1 MEGRC
6 KDLKDETIEKVNTEI
21 ADWQYMKDLPEIWHG
36 FTLDRTA
43 AISKDSYDLYRYVN
57 EDLHKSATVY
67 FHEETHEYK
76 VRLKIGLIEFCRI
89 EFITAS
95 IQVFEKLLKNQFE
108 QVLKDMVEFN
118 PKSLSSIV
126 VDKKITTWD
135 TGIKLPE
142 TIEGFNLFIGPAQ
155 PVKIN
160 NGSYIVIDY
169 VDFALESSFTVYYN
183 IYRDEFFAE
192 ARIWN
197 IPDVNYDFDSNELS
211 ELEAKMHRHF
221 IPRLKEIRTRAEKE
235 AAAKAAKEAAK
246 SEVEQPV

>member
-1 MEGRC
+1 M
-6 KDLKDETIEKVNTEI
+6 KDETIEKVNAEI
-21 ADWQYMKDLPEIWHG
+21 ADWQYLKELPEKWHD
-36 FTLDRTA
+36 FRLDRNTK
-43 AISKDSYDLYRYVN
+43 ISKDSYDLYRYVN
-57 EDLHKSATVY
+57 EELHKSATIY

-89 EFITAS
+89 EFITAN
-95 IQVFEKLLKNQFE
+95 IEVFEKLLKNQFE
-108 QVLKDMVEFN
+108 QVLMDMVEFN

-126 VDKKITTWD
+126 LDKKITTWE
-135 TGIKLPE
+135 TGNKLPE
-142 TIEGFNLFIGPAQ
+142 TVKGFHLFISPAQ

-169 VDFALESSFTVYYN
+169 VDFSLESSFTVYYN

-211 ELEAKMHRHF
+211 ELEAKMHQHF
-221 IPRLKEIRTRAEKE
+221 IPRLIDIRTRAEKE
-235 AAAKAAKEAAK
+235 AAARAATEAKQA
-246 SEVEQPV
+246 EDEQPV